1 MGVAYPS
8 TPGRHRVL
16 IVCIVVFLLTICVQV
31 GLDALPD
38 ACEWAGLAC
47 IPARDPASREASL
60 ASLQLRGMNGT
71 LCQNADFSPE
81 HKTAVWTMVTDN
93 PNYLASALKMG
104 HSVRTHTTDQ
114 NFDLVVM
121 ELVTKP
127 LASSAR
133 KLLKEIG
140 WKRCA
145 VDRIAPL
152 DEWGTQTRQ
161 SRFLD
166 QFTKLHLWGMTMY
179 ETLLYLDSD
188 TLALRSVGHLLRRN
202 LGEKRIAVAP
212 QMWYGKFEGFNMGVF
227 VMHPDVD
234 EYERLM
240 RLQQDPS
247 VKFDASWAE
256 QGVLLEKKSASLPH
270 GMG

>member
-1 MGVAYPS
+1 MGVANPS
-8 TPGRHRVL
+8 TPARHRVL

-38 ACEWAGLAC
+38 ACEWAGFAC
-47 IPARDPASREASL
+47 IPARDPASREVSL
-60 ASLQLRGMNGT
+60 ASLQVRGMNGT
-71 LCQNADFSPE
+71 VCQNADFSPG

-127 LASSAR
+127 LASTAR

-140 WKRCA
+140 WKRC
-145 VDRIAPL
+145 VVNRIAPL
-152 DEWGTQTRQ
+152 DEWGTQSRE

-166 QFTKLHLWGMTMY
+166 QFTKLHLWSMTMY
-179 ETLLYLDSD
+179 ETLLYMDSD
-188 TLALRSVGHLLRRN
+188 TLALRSVSHLLRRN
-202 LGEKRIAVAP
+202 LGEKRIAVAA
-212 QMWYGKFEGFNMGVF
+212 QKWYGKFEGFNMGVF
-227 VMHPDVD
+227 VMHPTWTSMSDC
-234 EYERLM
+234 
-240 RLQQDPS
+240 
-247 VKFDASWAE
+247 
-256 QGVLLEKKSASLPH
+256 
-270 GMG
+270 